1 MLFVQLR
8 GLRLRIACDTN
19 TCSYGSTMHY
29 EVDVVVRQPLDDNA
43 RRFLS
48 DVQRSAHRVLRFRGD
63 DGTIT
68 ITVEVTPWIG
78 MRHPGG

>member
-1 MLFVQLR
+1 
-8 GLRLRIACDTN
+8 
-19 TCSYGSTMHY
+19 MHY

-68 ITVEVTPWIG
+68 ITVEAHALDWDGAIRAARG
-78 MRHPGG
+78 EIARIYPGGDYQPIGEPRLK